1 MQGGPGDEILK
12 ELELGTADD
21 LILKKYKINADQLH
35 GFKSVR
41 YGLKNNRLKQEEV
54 GELFPEL
61 KDYFSPPAPVA
72 PPGAPT
78 PAMQQPAQNAAVPP
92 AMQPP
97 PPSQPAAPPEE
108 VDLLD
113 LAKKRKGIK
122 ATLAGQEE
130 AGRQGKTGGITD
142 PYKLKELEGYRKEI
156 AGLEEKA
163 KGAGYDE
170 GLLEDFADIPE
181 GGFSIKKSIPE
192 LVALREKNPLLY
204 SRALA
209 SIKSKGNLFN
219 AISKQAG
226 EHKAHELIQ
235 GQQALEAGDN
245 RKATRN
251 AIELV
256 RTYVHDTEEQNKL
269 INEIKN
275 DKYYVY
281 GIQGMEKGYDDRFQ
295 GLNPYQV
302 TYLHFLED
310 TSPAEFEALGGMLK
324 DNPDDMWMG
333 SNETSIRKGYEQKAK
348 EAELKGMKIMRNAYE
363 EKLTSYKN
371 KVDRGRQLSPEEE
384 ADVQKITE
392 DYKTLQADIKN
403 QGERYPLAQLT
414 EANRTIQDKYGS
426 QYGQGASF
434 LQGITSNLIDKPIDF
449 VEKLVGANGAENS
462 IDDLEKLGDEDY
474 TEMVQWK
481 TPEGESEEREY
492 ITKVSPELK
501 KKLDAVWSDEKLS
514 EDERRKEMELLV
526 AKNQDDIGYER
537 NPKAGQINLTGKS
550 ILNRFN
556 STASQ
561 LLPQMALAYMTGGT
575 MNASKVQQLSSL
587 FGSTLAMSTHDFYIE
602 ALRKNIANPG
612 EYAFTHAV
620 IEAASELPFNN
631 LKQLREVFGSTSRV
645 GKILGNISEDEFN
658 AIAKSAKGRYSKI
671 ADAFMKAGVA
681 TNKAAI
687 EEGAEEVIGNV
698 GHNLNN
704 KEVFAQQEGN
714 ILDGSLKSF
723 VNTYIGMLPFGV
735 PGGFAQVKNSN
746 IQEKYALYE
755 AVSNPSPYLE
765 QLAKMEQS
773 GQIEPAKAAKIKS
786 IIKSGAAALAAVP
799 SENLEGQKLT
809 DNEKAEYLFNQ
820 VAKNDIK
827 EQQKDLPA
835 PIQEEM
841 KAAAEKLDEANAEI
855 LKPKKKPREKKPKA
869 EEAKTEE
876 TVRVPEEVAPV
887 AEPVKEKKIAPKTE
901 TPFEKE
907 KTKIKEDEN
916 KHVDDLIAQAP
927 SEKRDG
933 MLGVTRSHAES
944 MIDRAEELIAQEK
957 QMEDPDEKF
966 IARYEK
972 QAEHFKGIKDRIDA
986 ALQPEEKATED
997 KQAEEFKS
1005 HAYEQLKMETTAD
1018 ADRLE
1023 IPGMKPSEAKK
1034 AMADIEAGKDTA
1046 GAQRLQKALDDI
1058 YRSGSVPLIQGTG
1071 GHSNRMD
1078 VPLDQYMKRVNEPSD
1093 ILKDVDISTP
1103 EQLDEEI
1110 ARLFVDK
1117 SFIEEKPKQTAKPKQ
1132 PARPQ
1137 PGNKVEFEHAG
1148 NPMTGEIIET
1158 LEDGRYRIKDSKGN
1172 IYRVKPDKVNKGDAL
1187 PKIGAGVVNRTR
1199 PANEDVKQY
1208 TPQSIIDQSREFY
1221 KGDPLIS
1228 RVADFLEPI
1237 IKGNPNIRI
1246 DHNAKVDEG
1255 VLGYSYSDGRVELN
1269 FDELQDYD
1277 SLYRTALH
1285 EMVHAATR
1293 NEIKT
1298 NQAFKDDLGK
1308 VLDEVRQAM
1317 NLPDNGAV
1325 ISAFVARGIID
1336 ADKYGAANEFEL
1348 LAEVFTN
1355 QNFYEALKNL
1365 EYKGDNMLH
1374 RLFLAIAKFF
1384 SENYKQLA
1392 EAKKQISA
1400 ENIADYLMQLTEAV
1414 VAGEQGADN
1423 AGALPAIRKVKTKE
1437 EAIKKLIQNAT
1448 KQITDE
1454 QLLERLEKGTDV
1466 DPAILQ
1472 QWIDEIRNPPT
1483 PPKPPFGT
1491 DALSPEERDLAIK
1504 MFDRLLSAKTPK
1516 KPSWWKT
1523 FWGNLSNAS
1532 AWWDNP
1538 YRFVSKIAEDIR
1550 YEYKTPKKDAIPLG
1564 RAFEKNASGRAALKV
1579 QAFVNE
1585 VILGKIGGK
1594 KLGKIQGK
1602 EFADFQ
1608 RYIAAKRVIDR
1619 LDTQERK
1626 RAAGEDVSR
1635 QTGNITKQFAQ
1646 VIIEELEKVYDPEK
1660 MEEFEARAEAFQEH
1674 MDEML
1679 KTLQAAGIIS
1689 QETYDQIK
1697 EDNDFYAPFSVV
1709 QEKLLADQDAQ
1720 PVGISGVIKRI
1731 KGIGHQLPKSIEEA
1745 TDFMNDLAK
1754 AMETQQISP
1763 EEYFHTAVQTL
1774 KDLRDSGVITTEKY
1788 DNWISHLENPGF
1800 QIQDIIDAAA
1810 NMIYKAEGMALKN
1823 IMMQRLYELK
1833 QYDTKGMFI
1842 QDVEGFMPMTVKG
1855 ETRMVPK
1862 PLNQIPVE
1870 EGMAPIRLR
1879 VDGDVKTVAVN
1890 KRAAEKLNMMN
1901 NFETSTLMKGVDLIN
1916 KIFRALVITLSPGF
1930 QAVNFAI
1937 DLIRT
1942 TMLSRY
1948 GLLAG
1953 RGLAQPLLNA
1963 ILYVPQYI
1971 EALMHSSAG
1980 NVGVRTDT
1988 FKQWMESD
1996 SFSKGM
2002 FDNLFDNE
2010 KKVKEITATGAK
2022 RILHFF
2028 TKLKFIEVPGSIL
2041 EQTHK
2046 IVVHQ
2051 RGMAVEGLKPE
2062 MFTAMLSS
2070 LFDSHV
2076 NSSMTK
2082 DELKDAMDRLNY
2094 EVQNYAGSPNF
2105 PQTHKWLKITS
2116 IFLQFFSARVKGEA
2130 TDYRRVA
2137 NLFTGKGEGVKLSA
2151 QERTQMLMQFGGM
2164 GAVIAAYAI
2173 ANNLEDDDE
2182 EQFNSIPTYHQENS
2196 LNIPAGEFEFEF
2208 EDGSRSTF
2216 RDYIKIPMRGITA
2229 TMNVAANSFVKYYK
2243 RQSPDELKNV
2253 ALTFLANSSPV
2264 NLHGDD
2270 TREKGESLVSNLTPV
2285 FKYFLEYSFNRNTHR
2300 HRDIIN
2306 DQYGDGSML
2315 AKYKAWQN
2323 SPNDNKEGLA
2333 PWDVA
2338 TKNTPEW
2345 AKEWSKF
2352 LYDHLGIEVAALTLD
2367 HIEDTMGNPTEL
2379 YHNAVKKRLQR
2390 SRMRYPVKGAT
2401 GHVVEP
2407 EEEVIEE

>member
-54 GELFPEL
+54 GEYFPEL
-61 KDYFSPPAPVA
+61 KDYFSPPAPIA
-72 PPGAPT
+72 PPGA
-78 PAMQQPAQNAAVPP
+78 PAMQQPAQDAAVPP

-122 ATLAGQEE
+122 TTLAAEEE

-156 AGLEEKA
+156 TGLEEKA
-163 KGAGYDE
+163 KAAGYDE

-192 LVALREKNPLLY
+192 LVELREKNPLLY

-235 GQQALEAGDN
+235 GQQSLEANDN

-251 AIELV
+251 AIEMV
-256 RTYVHDTEEQNKL
+256 RTYVHDTDEQNKL

-371 KVDRGRQLSPEEE
+371 KADRGRQLSPEEE

-434 LQGITSNLIDKPIDF
+434 LQGVTSNLIDKPLDF
-449 VEKLVGANGAENS
+449 VEKLVGANGVENS

-492 ITKVSPELK
+492 ITKVSPALK

-514 EDERRKEMELLV
+514 EDEKRKEMELLV

-587 FGSTLAMSTHDFYIE
+587 FGSTLATSTHDFYIE

-631 LKQLREVFGSTSRV
+631 LKQLREVFGSTSRM
-645 GKILGNISEDEFN
+645 GKILSNISEDEFN

-681 TNKAAI
+681 SNKAAI

-698 GHNLNN
+698 GHNLSN
-704 KEVFAQQEGN
+704 KEVFAQQEGD

-735 PGGFAQVKNSN
+735 PGGFAQLKNSN

-786 IIKSGAAALAAVP
+786 IIKNGAAALAAIP

-855 LKPKKKPREKKPKA
+855 LKPEKKPREKKPKA
-869 EEAKTEE
+869 EEAKTDQA
-876 TVRVPEEVAPV
+876 VRVPEDAAPV
-887 AEPVKEKKIAPKTE
+887 AEPVKEEVKPEPEIAPV
-901 TPFEKE
+901 
-907 KTKIKEDEN
+907 KED
-916 KHVDDLIAQAP
+916 K
-927 SEKRDG
+927 K
-933 MLGVTRSHAES
+933 AE
-944 MIDRAEELIAQEK
+944 D
-957 QMEDPDEKF
+957 
-966 IARYEK
+966 
-972 QAEHFKGIKDRIDA
+972 
-986 ALQPEEKATED
+986 
-997 KQAEEFKS
+997 FKS
-1005 HAYEQLKMETTAD
+1005 HVYEQLKMETTKD
-1018 ADRLE
+1018 SDRLQ
-1023 IPGMKPSEAKK
+1023 IPGMKPSEARQ
-1034 AMADIEAGKDTA
+1034 AMADIEAGKNTA
-1046 GAQRLQKALDDI
+1046 GALRLQKTLDEM
-1058 YRSGSVPLIQGTG
+1058 YQSGNVSLMRGTG
-1071 GHSNRMD
+1071 GHTQYVD
-1078 VPLDQYMKRVNEPSD
+1078 VPLEEYMKRVNEPGD
-1093 ILKDVDISTP
+1093 ILKDVEISTP
-1103 EQLDEEI
+1103 QQLDEEI
-1110 ARLFVDK
+1110 AKLFVDK
-1117 SFIEEKPKQTAKPKQ
+1117 SFIVERPKPAAKAKKSTQ
-1132 PARPQ
+1132 PQ
-1137 PGNKVEFEHAG
+1137 PGSKVAFEHAG
-1148 NPMTGEIIET
+1148 NPMTGEIVET
-1158 LEDGRYRIKDSKGN
+1158 LDDGRYRIRDSMGN
-1172 IYRVKPDKVNKGDAL
+1172 VYRVKPEKITSKMD
-1187 PKIGAGVVNRTR
+1187 KIGSDQNNNSVSENSTDDYLRKAKAVIGQLFPEYEIKVYDKARDYEQKEDRPYGSQGVRDSTNKYIAYNLELIKDQRAENTIFHEIIHPIIDDILGKDEAALNELFDQVSELSKVADLKEVQEHIDRYKNRAAKDMKIEGVVEFLSLAADGKIDTSKLSQRTITKLIDLINKILEALGINKKISTAADLKR
-1199 PANEDVKQY
+1199 LSDAITQALQTEDA
-1208 TPQSIIDQSREFY
+1208 
-1221 KGDPLIS
+1221 GA
-1228 RVADFLEPI
+1228 VA
-1237 IKGNPNIRI
+1237 
-1246 DHNAKVDEG
+1246 
-1255 VLGYSYSDGRVELN
+1255 EL
-1269 FDELQDYD
+1269 
-1277 SLYRTALH
+1277 
-1285 EMVHAATR
+1285 
-1293 NEIKT
+1293 
-1298 NQAFKDDLGK
+1298 LGK
-1308 VLDEVRQAM
+1308 
-1317 NLPDNGAV
+1317 
-1325 ISAFVARGIID
+1325 
-1336 ADKYGAANEFEL
+1336 K
-1348 LAEVFTN
+1348 
-1355 QNFYEALKNL
+1355 
-1365 EYKGDNMLH
+1365 
-1374 RLFLAIAKFF
+1374 
-1384 SENYKQLA
+1384 SENVEGNKM
-1392 EAKKQISA
+1392 
-1400 ENIADYLMQLTEAV
+1400 D
-1414 VAGEQGADN
+1414 
-1423 AGALPAIRKVKTKE
+1423 AIRKVATKE

-1454 QLLERLEKGTDV
+1454 QLLDRLEKGTDV

-1472 QWIDEIRNPPT
+1472 QWIDEIRNPPI
-1483 PPKPPFGT
+1483 PPTPPFGT

-1504 MFDRLLSAKTPK
+1504 MFDRLLSAKAPK

-1550 YEYKTPKKDAIPLG
+1550 NEYKTPKKDAIPLG

-1594 KLGKIQGK
+1594 KLGKLQGK
-1602 EFADFQ
+1602 EFKDFQ

-1626 RAAGEDVSR
+1626 RTAGEDVSR

-1646 VIIEELEKVYDPEK
+1646 VQIEKLEKEYGPEK
-1660 MEEFEARAEAFQEH
+1660 MAEFDQRAEAFQEH

-1697 EDNDFYAPFSVV
+1697 EDNDFYAPFSVI

-1731 KGIGHQLPKSIEEA
+1731 KGIQFQLPKSIEDA
-1745 TDFMNDLAK
+1745 TGFMNDLAE

-1763 EEYFHTAVQTL
+1763 EEYFHTAVNTL
-1774 KDLRDSGVITTEKY
+1774 KDLRDTGVITPEKY

-1823 IMMQRLYELK
+1823 IMMQRLYALK

-1870 EGMAPIRLR
+1870 EGMAPVRLR
-1879 VDGDVKTVAVN
+1879 IDGDVKTVAVN
-1890 KRAAEKLNMMN
+1890 KQAAEKLNQMN
-1901 NFETSTLMKGVDLIN
+1901 NFETATVLKGADLIN
-1916 KIFRALVITLSPGF
+1916 KIFRALIITLSPGF
-1930 QAVNFAI
+1930 QVANFAY
-1937 DLIRT
+1937 DFIRT

-1948 GLLAG
+1948 GLFAG
-1953 RGLAQPLLNA
+1953 RGLVQPLFSAL
-1963 ILYVPQYI
+1963 IYMPQYI
-1971 EALMHSSAG
+1971 EALGHSALG
-1980 NVGVRTDT
+1980 NLGIKTKVY
-1988 FKQWMESD
+1988 KQWMNSD

-2046 IVVHQ
+2046 LAVYE
-2051 RGMAVEGLKPE
+2051 RGSAVEGLNVE
-2062 MFTAMLSS
+2062 SFTGMLLARFNTHLSE
-2070 LFDSHV
+2070 D
-2076 NSSMTK
+2076 MTK
-2082 DELKDAMDRLNY
+2082 QELSDAIDRINY
-2094 EVQNYAGSPNF
+2094 EVQNDAGSPNF

-2116 IFLQFFSARVKGEA
+2116 IFLQFFSARVKGEM
-2130 TDYRRVA
+2130 TDYRRTA
-2137 NLFTGKGEGVKLSA
+2137 NIFTGKGEGVKLSA
-2151 QERTQMLMQFGGM
+2151 QERTQMILQFSSVAG
-2164 GAVIAAYAI
+2164 VIAYYAV
-2173 ANNLEDDDE
+2173 ANIVDDDDE
-2182 EQFNSIPTYHQENS
+2182 EQFDGIPTYAQDNS
-2196 LNIPAGEFEFEF
+2196 LNIPSGEFEFEF
-2208 EDGSRSTF
+2208 EDGSRATM
-2216 RDYIKIPMRGITA
+2216 RDYIKIPLRGLTS
-2229 TMNVAANSFVKYYK
+2229 TMNVFANRFVKYYK
-2243 RQSPDELKNV
+2243 RQNADELKKS
-2253 ALTFLANSSPV
+2253 ALALLANSSPV

-2270 TREKGESLVSNLTPV
+2270 EREIGESMVSNLTPV
-2285 FKYFLEYSFNRNTHR
+2285 FKFFMEYSFNRDTHK
-2300 HRDIIN
+2300 HRDIIP
-2306 DQYGDGSML
+2306 DSFGDNSML
-2315 AKYKAWQN
+2315 AQYRAWQN
-2323 SPNDNKEGLA
+2323 SSEPDLEKREGIP
-2333 PWDVA
+2333 PWKVA
-2338 TKNTPEW
+2338 TKKTPEW
-2345 AKEWSKF
+2345 AKEMSKF
-2352 LYDHLGIEVAALTLD
+2352 LYEHLGIVASAITLD
-2367 HIEDTMGNPTEL
+2367 QMENTMGNPTEL
-2379 YHNAVKKRLQR
+2379 YHDAIKKRLRR
-2390 SRMRYPVKGAT
+2390 SKMPYPVKGAS
-2401 GHVVEP
+2401 GHVVESEE

>member
-61 KDYFSPPAPVA
+61 KDYFSPAAPVA
-72 PPGAPT
+72 PPGAPS
-78 PAMQQPAQNAAVPP
+78 PATQQPAQNSAVPP

-97 PPSQPAAPPEE
+97 PPAQPAGPPEE

-113 LAKKRKGIK
+113 LAKKRKGFQT
-122 ATLAGQEE
+122 TLAGEEE

-142 PYKLKELEGYRKEI
+142 PYKLQELEGYRKEI

-163 KGAGYDE
+163 KAAGYDKD
-170 GLLEDFADIPE
+170 LLDDLSDIPE
-181 GGFSIKKSIPE
+181 GKGFSIKKSVPE
-192 LVALREKNPLLY
+192 LAALREKNPLLY

-209 SIKSKGNLFN
+209 SIKSKGNLFK
-219 AISKQAG
+219 AISDQDG

-235 GQQALEAGDN
+235 GQQQLEKVDS

-251 AIELV
+251 AIEMV
-256 RTYVHDTEEQNKL
+256 RTYVHDTDEQNKL

-275 DKYYVY
+275 DKYYDY
-281 GIQGMEKGYDDRFQ
+281 GLQGMEKGYDDRFQ

-310 TSPAEFEALGGMLK
+310 TSPAEFEALNGMLK
-324 DNPDDMWMG
+324 ENPDDIWMG

-348 EAELKGMKIMRNAYE
+348 EAELKGMKMMRNAYE
-363 EKLTSYKN
+363 EKLTNYKN
-371 KVDRGRQLSPEEE
+371 KIEGGGQLSPDEE
-384 ADVQKITE
+384 ADAQKITE
-392 DYKTLQADIKN
+392 DYKTLQADVQN
-403 QGERYPLAQLT
+403 QGERYPLSQLT

-492 ITKVSPELK
+492 ITKVSPTLK
-501 KKLDAVWSDEKLS
+501 KKLDALWSDEKLS
-514 EDERRKEMELLV
+514 EDEKRKEMELLV
-526 AKNQDDIGYER
+526 AKNQDEIGYEK

-658 AIAKSAKGRYSKI
+658 AIAKSAKGRYSKV
-671 ADAFMKAGVA
+671 ADAFIRAGVA
-681 TNKAAI
+681 SNKAAI

-698 GHNLNN
+698 GHNLSN
-704 KEVFAQQEGN
+704 KEVFAQQEGD

-735 PGGFAQVKNSN
+735 PGGFAQLRNSN

-773 GQIEPAKAAKIKS
+773 GQIEHAKAAKIRS
-786 IIKSGAAALAAVP
+786 IIKNGASALAAVP

-835 PIQEEM
+835 SIQEEM
-841 KAAAEKLDEANAEI
+841 KETAERLDEENAEI
-855 LKPKKKPREKKPKA
+855 LKPKKKPREAKP
-869 EEAKTEE
+869 KTEE
-876 TVRVPEEVAPV
+876 AAPVPEEVAPV
-887 AEPVKEKKIAPKTE
+887 AEPVKEKPKKDKVAAEPEEGSVRKFVHPEMEYPIHAVRIGGEDRYLQRMDNMNGGSSWYEVFKDGDHFTRND
-901 TPFEKE
+901 TDPHNPFQHEKGAN
-907 KTKIKEDEN
+907 KKEA
-916 KHVDDLIAQAP
+916 V
-927 SEKRDG
+927 
-933 MLGVTRSHAES
+933 
-944 MIDRAEELIAQEK
+944 EEIIRK
-957 QMEDPDEKF
+957 YSKV
-966 IARYEK
+966 
-972 QAEHFKGIKDRIDA
+972 
-986 ALQPEEKATED
+986 EKATEQQAAPVKED
-997 KQAEEFKS
+997 KKADEFKS
-1005 HAYEQLKMETTAD
+1005 HVYEQLKTNITKD
-1018 ADRLE
+1018 SDRIE
-1023 IPGMKPSEAKK
+1023 IPGMKPSEAKA
-1034 AMADIEAGKDTA
+1034 AMADIAAGKNSA
-1046 GAQRLQKALDDI
+1046 GAQRLQKALDEI
-1058 YRSGSVPLIQGTG
+1058 YQSGNVPLIQGTG
-1071 GHSNRMD
+1071 GHSNRFD
-1078 VPLDQYMKRVNEPSD
+1078 VPLDEYMKRVDESSD
-1093 ILKDVDISTP
+1093 ILKGTEISTP
-1103 EQLDEEI
+1103 ERLDEEI
-1110 ARLFVDK
+1110 AKLFVDK
-1117 SFIEEKPKQTAKPKQ
+1117 SFIAEKPKQTAQAQ
-1132 PARPQ
+1132 PAKTVKPGKKPTQPQ
-1137 PGNKVEFEHAG
+1137 AGNKVAFEHAG
-1148 NPMTGEIIET
+1148 NPMSGEIVEV
-1158 LEDGRYRIKDSKGN
+1158 LDDGRYRIKDSRGN
-1172 IYRVKPDKVNKGDAL
+1172 VYRVKPDKINMEGAVDKIGGAINDKHEDRRVNEYLKKAKAVLGQLYPDIEIVAYDTAREYQENEKRPAGSVASYTPSKKRIAYNMEAINNKNWGSTILHEVVHTILEEAMNKNADAL
-1187 PKIGAGVVNRTR
+1187 RDLYTSMRALKGEPGMELVDEHLEGYEDRTSKIQQVEAVT
-1199 PANEDVKQY
+1199 
-1208 TPQSIIDQSREFY
+1208 EF
-1221 KGDPLIS
+1221 LTQ
-1228 RVADFLEPI
+1228 VADGKINVDKLSEQALT
-1237 IKGNPNIRI
+1237 KVI
-1246 DHNAKVDEG
+1246 DLINK
-1255 VLGYSYSDGRVELN
+1255 
-1269 FDELQDYD
+1269 
-1277 SLYRTALH
+1277 
-1285 EMVHAATR
+1285 
-1293 NEIKT
+1293 I
-1298 NQAFKDDLGK
+1298 
-1308 VLDEVRQAM
+1308 
-1317 NLPDNGAV
+1317 
-1325 ISAFVARGIID
+1325 
-1336 ADKYGAANEFEL
+1336 FEL
-1348 LAEVFTN
+1348 LGIDRKISTGHD
-1355 QNFYEALKNL
+1355 LK
-1365 EYKGDNMLH
+1365 
-1374 RLFLAIAKFF
+1374 RLAQSIKDAFETADASGVRDILGER
-1384 SENYKQLA
+1384 SD
-1392 EAKKQISA
+1392 AKKDTA
-1400 ENIADYLMQLTEAV
+1400 FD
-1414 VAGEQGADN
+1414 
-1423 AGALPAIRKVKTKE
+1423 AIRKVKTKE

-1454 QLLERLEKGTDV
+1454 HLLDRLTKGTDV

-1491 DALSPEERDLAIK
+1491 ADLSPEERRIARK

-1516 KPSWWKT
+1516 KPGWWKT

-1538 YRFVSKIAEDIR
+1538 HRFVTKIAEDIR
-1550 YEYKTPKKDAIPLG
+1550 NEYKTPKKDAIPLG

-1602 EFADFQ
+1602 EFTDFQ

-1626 RAAGEDVSR
+1626 RAAGEDINR

-1646 VIIEELEKVYDPEK
+1646 VEIEELQKEYSPEK
-1660 MEEFEARAEAFQEH
+1660 MAEFEERAEAFQEH
-1674 MDEML
+1674 TDTML

-1697 EDNDFYAPFSVV
+1697 EDNDFYAPFSVI
-1709 QEKLLADQDAQ
+1709 QEKLLADQDTQ

-1731 KGIGHQLPKSIEEA
+1731 KGIGFQLPKSIEDA
-1745 TDFMNDLAK
+1745 TDFMNDLAE

-1774 KDLRDSGVITTEKY
+1774 KDLRDTGVITTEKY

-1800 QIQDIIDAAA
+1800 QIQDIVDAAA

-1833 QYDTKGMFI
+1833 KYDTKGMFI

-1890 KRAAEKLNMMN
+1890 KRAAEKLNQMN
-1901 NFETSTLMKGVDLIN
+1901 NFETATALKYIDLVN
-1916 KIFRALVITLSPGF
+1916 RVFRALVITLSPGF
-1930 QAVNFAI
+1930 QVVNFAI
-1937 DLIRT
+1937 DFIRT

-1953 RGLAQPLLNA
+1953 RGLAQPLVNA

-1971 EALMHSSAG
+1971 EALVHSVAG
-1980 NVGVRTDT
+1980 NVGVKTDT
-1988 FKQWMESD
+1988 FKQWMNSD

-2046 IVVHQ
+2046 IAVHQ
-2051 RGMAVEGLKPE
+2051 RGHAVEGLKPE
-2062 MFTAMLSS
+2062 MFTAMLST

-2076 NSSMTK
+2076 NNNMTK
-2082 DELKDAMDRLNY
+2082 DELKDAADRLNY

-2105 PQTHKWLKITS
+2105 PQTHKLLKIAS

-2130 TDYRRVA
+2130 TDYRRIA
-2137 NLFTGKGEGVKLSA
+2137 NMFTGKGEGVKLSA
-2151 QERTQMLMQFGGM
+2151 QERTQMLLQFSSM
-2164 GAVIAAYAI
+2164 GAIIAAYAF
-2173 ANNLEDDDE
+2173 ANNMDDDDE

-2216 RDYIKIPMRGITA
+2216 RDYIKIPMRGLTA
-2229 TMNVAANSFVKYYK
+2229 TMNVAANSFVKYAK
-2243 RQSPDELKNV
+2243 REESADLKNV
-2253 ALTFLANSSPV
+2253 ALTFMANSSPV

-2270 TREKGESLVSNLTPV
+2270 AREKGESLVSNLTPV

-2315 AKYKAWQN
+2315 SKYKAWQN

-2333 PWDVA
+2333 PWDVV

-2345 AKEWSKF
+2345 AKEVSKF
-2352 LYDHLGIEVAALTLD
+2352 LYDYLGIEAAALTLD

-2379 YHNAVKKRLQR
+2379 YHDAVKKRLQR
-2390 SRMRYPVKGAT
+2390 SKMKYPVKGAT

-2407 EEEVIEE
+2407 EPEEEAIEE